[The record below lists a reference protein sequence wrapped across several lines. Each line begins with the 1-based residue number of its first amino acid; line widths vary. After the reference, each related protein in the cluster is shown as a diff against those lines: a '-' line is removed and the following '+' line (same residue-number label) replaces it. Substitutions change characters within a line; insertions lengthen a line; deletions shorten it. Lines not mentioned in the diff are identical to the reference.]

1 MDRSRIRLHIWLV
14 RTFTIITKY
23 HMQTNIA
30 IVDAGIRRVC
40 AQLERVYA
48 DASTVYVFTADH
60 GMTDWGAH
68 GAGTAHETHTPVCMC
83 RVCSRFAQLPVGR
96 VGCWHGIG

>member
-1 MDRSRIRLHIWLV
+1 MVRSRIRSHIWLAT
-14 RTFTIITKY
+14 RRPIIAKY

-30 IVDAGIRRVC
+30 VVDDGIRRVC

-68 GAGTAHETHTPVCMC
+68 GAGTAHETHTPV
-83 RVCSRFAQLPVGR
+83 RVLVYARFVQLSVGR